1 MKRGDPIKVQ
11 LPLKE
16 NLIKARLPNDERLL
30 YLEFTRTMP
39 AKQQVFCIL
48 NYNFEGKKN
57 GGHC

>member
-48 NYNFEGKKN
+48 NYNFKGKKN
-57 GGHC
+57 